1 GRPGREPRAEEG
13 GRGRVP
19 ALGAV
24 GPPALPAVAR
34 AAPGAGAPPRG
45 RRRRGHGWPDL
56 PGRSLRADRPRQRR
70 VPPPPDRRRLESLD
84 RRRSDPRLAGAR
96 SSARPRP
103 AANPPAT
110 GAGPV
115 APGP

>member
-45 RRRRGHGWPDL
+45 RRRRGHRWPDL

-84 RRRSDPRLAGAR
+84 RRRSDARLAGAR
-96 SSARPRP
+96 SSARLLDAAP
-103 AANPPAT
+103 ASDPVVVA
-110 GAGPV
+110 V
-115 APGP
+115 APR